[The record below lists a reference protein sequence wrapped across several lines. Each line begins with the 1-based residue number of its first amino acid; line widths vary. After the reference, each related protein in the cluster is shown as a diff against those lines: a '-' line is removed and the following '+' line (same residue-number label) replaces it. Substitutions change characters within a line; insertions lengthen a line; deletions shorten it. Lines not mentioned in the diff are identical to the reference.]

1 MSTPDVPSPI
11 EPHRAKGRPR
21 SFDRA
26 KALEAALGVF
36 WKKGFAPAT
45 IAELCAAMG
54 INPPSLYAAF
64 GNKAQLF
71 MEAVDHYERLY
82 WDDTWDR
89 IDAEPD
95 VHAAIGDFFTS
106 AARILTT
113 PDAPCGCV
121 VVMGAINVPAEFQSV
136 ADALRQLREEGRRLF
151 LERLERGLSDGQ
163 LPPGTDVDTLA
174 TTLNTLLQGMSIE
187 ASDGASRARLDQVA
201 AGARAVLPQSQPP
214 IRR

>member
-1 MSTPDVPSPI
+1 MSTPVTEKVI

-21 SFDRA
+21 TFDRGA
-26 KALEAALGVF
+26 ALEKALAVF
-36 WKKGFAPAT
+36 WSKGFAPAT

-71 MEAVDHYERLY
+71 MEAVGHYEHMF
-82 WDDTWDR
+82 WDATWDR
-89 IDAEPD
+89 MGSEPD
-95 VHAAIGDFFTS
+95 VRVAISDFFE
-106 AARILTT
+106 AAAGILTT

-121 VVMGAINVPAEFQSV
+121 VVLGAINVPAEFQGV
-136 ADALRQLREEGRRLF
+136 ADALRALREEGRRLF
-151 LERLERGLSDGQ
+151 LKRLTQGQADGQ
-163 LPPGTDVDTLA
+163 LPANTDVDGIA

-201 AGARAVLPQSQPP
+201 AGARALLSQTAEWGPA
-214 IRR
+214 

>member
-1 MSTPDVPSPI
+1 VSTPVVRSSI
-11 EPHRAKGRPR
+11 QPHRAKGRPR
-21 SFDRA
+21 TFDRPQ
-26 KALEAALGVF
+26 ALEAALGVF

-45 IAELCAAMG
+45 LAELCAAMG

-71 MEAVDHYERLY
+71 MEAVEHYERLY

-89 IDAEPD
+89 IGVEPN
-95 VHAAIGDFFTS
+95 VHAAIGNFFTS
-106 AARILTT
+106 AAGILTT

-121 VVMGAINVPAEFQSV
+121 VVMGAINVPAEFQGV

-151 LERLERGLSDGQ
+151 LERLERGLLDRQ
-163 LPPGTDVDTLA
+163 LPPGTDVEGLA

-201 AGARAVLPQSQPP
+201 AGATAMLPTLNA
-214 IRR
+214 